1 MVGGQLHRVA
11 TEELEQQHR
20 VGRCG
25 GARRVAAAPRV
36 RGGGRSDAAGQ
47 VVLPHALEGATVAH
61 RVERVTRIAKPLQP
75 AQTNA
80 RFQQECS
87 SCHIAYAPGLLP
99 AESWRKMMA
108 GLDKHF
114 GSDASLDAGDN
125 KEITAF
131 LVNNASN
138 RWSAPTT
145 PLRISESNWFKRK
158 HDDHE
163 INPAVWKNPKVK
175 SPANCAACHPQAER
189 GDFSERNITIPG

>member
-1 MVGGQLHRVA
+1 MSIHKQKNFWAL
-11 TEELEQQHR
+11 
-20 VGRCG
+20 
-25 GARRVAAAPRV
+25 AAALLAITVTMPVAQADDDGRDE
-36 RGGGRSDAAGQ
+36 RYGGRNSEKYGG
-47 VVLPHALEGATVAH
+47 ENRG
-61 RVERVTRIAKPLQP
+61 KPLQP

-87 SCHIAYAPGLLP
+87 TCHIAYAPGLLP

-114 GSDASLDAGDN
+114 GSDASLDAPDN

-138 RWSAPTT
+138 RWSASAA
-145 PLRISESNWFKRK
+145 PLRISETAWFKRK
-158 HDDHE
+158 HDSHE
-163 INPAVWKNPKVK
+163 IDPAVWKNPQVK

-189 GDFSERNITIPG
+189 GDFSERNIKIPR